1 MASGT
6 KGDMFDSLHLSS
18 SFPLKNKNSGPVC
31 AKSSEWRCGWLC
43 VDGDEIRTP
52 PPPLGTRTPPAGRRA
67 KRATC
72 DWCWAPTQRAFTDTT
87 EEQDMLFCPS
97 WIGGLRGSTLEIQ
110 LIDLL
115 IDSSQPFQTFFCPKH
130 PPLWGTVKWAQVP
143 LQTRP
148 IGQMPLKFKFVQSWN
163 TARRLQNAQHSWD
176 SEWRGVKTVDLV
188 DTYFTS
194 STCPFLHLPVCVF
207 PSCLVSTSVLFPPR
221 VFLCCP
227 ARVPRAPSG
236 FIGLFRLVLF
246 FSYFLDCPSLFLS
259 VFVVCLW
266 FFFFFLGLQ
275 LTFIIEAA
283 FCSFIHLSWCLAFG
297 LAQKVYFYFLF
308 LVYFKVNTIDV
319 LQFTRCSKMFF
330 FFLLDMLLHPSIL
343 PGLPL

>member
-43 VDGDEIRTP
+43 VDGDEIRT
-52 PPPLGTRTPPAGRRA
+52 
-67 KRATC
+67 
-72 DWCWAPTQRAFTDTT
+72 
-87 EEQDMLFCPS
+87 
-97 WIGGLRGSTLEIQ
+97 GGLRGSTLEIQ

-266 FFFFFLGLQ
+266 FFFFFWD
-275 LTFIIEAA
+275 FNY
-283 FCSFIHLSWCLAFG
+283 IHYWSCLLFFHPSV
-297 LAQKVYFYFLF
+297 LVSCIWVSTESLFLF
-308 LVYFKVNTIDV
+308 FIFSLF
-319 LQFTRCSKMFF
+319 
-330 FFLLDMLLHPSIL
+330 
-343 PGLPL
+343 